1 VKIVRAIGF
10 IVLYL
15 AIYVAVQLVSQSVL
29 SQLSL
34 QLSFIVNNICTLA
47 IYALLMKARK
57 RSLPI
62 FCRVKAISTK
72 ALLIAPL
79 IGIAL
84 GTVIYSVANLPVIRE
99 DWPQIYN
106 LVEFVGGGSS
116 IALTLLGTVLVGS
129 LFEEVLFRGL
139 ILNEVR
145 AVSPVYVAVLVQAVL
160 FGVILMDPILGGFAA
175 LGALVY
181 GLVYWASDSLWASLI
196 THVFSSG
203 TVMVWFQMGDLSTA
217 VSSSAVFWTSLSVL
231 LVLLAVH
238 LQFVARGRGAAS
250 LASGVSP

>member
-1 VKIVRAIGF
+1 VKIIRAIAF

-15 AIYVAVQLVSQSVL
+15 AIYVAVQLVSQYVL
-29 SQLSL
+29 KQGSPQVL
-34 QLSFIVNNICTLA
+34 FIVNNVCTLA
-47 IYALLMKARK
+47 IYGLLLKARK
-57 RSLPI
+57 LSLLS
-62 FCRVKAISTK
+62 FCRIKRISAK
-72 ALLIAPL
+72 ALFFAPI

-116 IALTLLGTVLVGS
+116 IALTLLSTVLIGS

-145 AVSPVYVAVLVQAVL
+145 TVFPVYVAVLVQAVL
-160 FGVILMDPILGGFAA
+160 FGLILMDPILGGFAA

-181 GLVYWASDSLWASLI
+181 GLIYRLSDSLWASLI
-196 THVFSSG
+196 THAFSSG
-203 TVMVWFQMGDLSTA
+203 TVMVWFQTGQQTISPSTL
-217 VSSSAVFWTSLSVL
+217 FLTSLVIL
-231 LVLLAVH
+231 LVLLTFH
-238 LQFVARGRGAAS
+238 ILFVARGRRSAS
-250 LASGVSP
+250 LPSGVTP

>member
-1 VKIVRAIGF
+1 MKVVRAIGF

-34 QLSFIVNNICTLA
+34 QVSFIVNNVCTLA

-57 RSLPI
+57 RSLLI
-62 FCRVKAISTK
+62 FCRVKPISTK

-84 GTVIYSVANLPVIRE
+84 GTVIYSAANLPVIRE

-106 LVEFVGGGSS
+106 LVEFVGGGGNA
-116 IALTLLGTVLVGS
+116 IALTLLSTVLIGS

-160 FGVILMDPILGGFAA
+160 FGVIMMDPILGGFAA
-175 LGALVY
+175 LGALLY

-196 THVFSSG
+196 VHVFSSG
-203 TVMVWFQMGDLSTA
+203 TVMVWFQMG
-217 VSSSAVFWTSLSVL
+217 
-231 LVLLAVH
+231 
-238 LQFVARGRGAAS
+238 
-250 LASGVSP
+250 VSP